1 MYAREIY
8 GLIMVGAMLLIA
20 GCSADDVV
28 KETTSEDAIA
38 ISFSCDYDGEP
49 EQPTRAGHEGV
60 MNTEDLYATGF
71 GVMASVTA
79 DKKPNLMYNQK
90 VEFTF
95 VGDMAD
101 PLKGYWSYEPL
112 KYWPTGLTA
121 ESNFYISAYA
131 PYVEQPIANPGTTT
145 GIYGISANS
154 AAPYVNYRRCD
165 KPSEVVDLLWYYEKP
180 TAIPAK
186 TAQKAAGILDM
197 KMRHALARLE
207 IKVALASDV
216 ELDAGTKVL
225 IEKIT
230 LTGQMAK
237 TGRLHL
243 YEQETVIENP
253 DTEDEVTRYY
263 PIWSGQTYDLD
274 HSIQIKNVDND
285 DASYGII
292 DSQVRYIEG
301 MPYSWQPAGLKV
313 YDAEKEDKNFLN
325 ALSTGDRTGYVYLIP
340 QDVQNLTVSVRYHQM
355 TSGNDK
361 KTTATISPIR
371 IPTPTEAVPNPKFK
385 GNTTYTL
392 NLTLKKIVDP

>member
-8 GLIMVGAMLLIA
+8 GLMMAGAILLIA

-28 KETTSEDAIA
+28 KETTSEEAIA
-38 ISFSCDYDGEP
+38 ISFSCNYDDQE
-49 EQPTRAGHEGV
+49 EHPTRAGHQGV

-71 GVMASVTA
+71 GVMASTTA
-79 DKKPNLMYNQK
+79 GTDPEDNKPDLMYNQK

-101 PLKGYWSYEPL
+101 PLKGYWSYSPL
-112 KYWPTGLTA
+112 KYWPTDLTHC
-121 ESNFYISAYA
+121 YISAYA

-145 GIYGISANS
+145 GIYGISANNVP
-154 AAPYVNYRRCD
+154 PYVDYRRCD
-165 KPSEVVDLLWYYEKP
+165 KPSEVVDLLWYYVEP
-180 TAIPAK
+180 ASIPAG
-186 TAQKAAGILDM
+186 TAQQAAGTLNM
-197 KMRHALARLE
+197 KMHHALARLE
-207 IKVALASDV
+207 IKVALAAAPAS
-216 ELDAGTKVL
+216 GTKVL

-243 YEQETVIENP
+243 YEQT
-253 DTEDEVTRYY
+253 TEGSGNDIKYY
-263 PIWSGQTYDLD
+263 PVWSDQTYDLD
-274 HSIQIKNVDND
+274 HSIKIKNKDND
-285 DASYGII
+285 SESYGII

-313 YDAEKEDKNFLN
+313 YNPSAPEGTDDGMRN

-340 QDVQNLTVSVRYHQM
+340 QDVQNLTVSVKYHQM

-361 KTTATISPIR
+361 KTTVTISPIR
-371 IPTPTEAVPNPKFK
+371 IPTPTVAVPNPKFK

-392 NLTLKKIVDP
+392 KLTLKKIVDP

>member
-8 GLIMVGAMLLIA
+8 GLMMAGAILLIA

-28 KETTSEDAIA
+28 KETTSEEAIA
-38 ISFSCDYDGEP
+38 ISFSCNYDDQE
-49 EQPTRAGHEGV
+49 EHPTRAGHQGV

-71 GVMASVTA
+71 GVMASTTA
-79 DKKPNLMYNQK
+79 GTDPEDNKPDLMYNQK
-90 VEFTF
+90 VEFSF

-101 PLKGYWSYEPL
+101 PLKGYWSYSPL
-112 KYWPTGLTA
+112 KYWPTDLTHC
-121 ESNFYISAYA
+121 YISAYA

-145 GIYGISANS
+145 GIYGISANNVP
-154 AAPYVNYRRCD
+154 PYVDYRRCD

-207 IKVALASDV
+207 IKVALAAAPAS
-216 ELDAGTKVL
+216 GTKVL

-243 YEQETVIENP
+243 YEQT
-253 DTEDEVTRYY
+253 TEGSGNDIKYY
-263 PIWSGQTYDLD
+263 PVWSDQTYDLD
-274 HSIQIKNVDND
+274 HSIKIKNKDND
-285 DASYGII
+285 SESYGII

-313 YDAEKEDKNFLN
+313 YNPSAPEGTDDGMRN

-340 QDVQNLTVSVRYHQM
+340 QDVQNLTVSVKYHQM

-361 KTTATISPIR
+361 KTTVTISPIR
-371 IPTPTEAVPNPKFK
+371 IPTPTVAVPNPKFK

-392 NLTLKKIVDP
+392 KLTLKKIVDP